1 MTGYTIGQLARAANV
16 PTSTLRYYE
25 RTGLFTSDART
36 GGNYRAYGP
45 QALERLRFIRSAQAI
60 GFSLEDIRELLSLT
74 HSDDPPCDD
83 VASLTRKRLAEVRER
98 LKELRAVEKVLAKS
112 LDNCCKG
119 QGPDLCE
126 EITRLK
132 GPKATPCKP
141 AEKSCE
147 KCLTLH

>member
-1 MTGYTIGQLARAANV
+1 MTAYTIGQLASAANV
-16 PTSTLRYYE
+16 PTSTVRFYE
-25 RTGLFTSDART
+25 RAALLKPDART

-45 QALERLRFIRSAQAI
+45 QALERLRFIRAAQAI
-60 GFSLEDIRELLSLT
+60 GFSLDDIRELLGLT
-74 HSDDPPCDD
+74 HSDDPPCDE
-83 VASLTRKRLAEVRER
+83 VVSLTRKRLADVRQR

-132 GPKATPCKP
+132 GPKASRCKP